1 METPN
6 KRKLKPTDWN
16 RIEYLTYSYDIERS
30 LSNPGADLTQ
40 LQVQKAKFAEWIGT
54 FSLFGN
60 SDSSVHAKPRE
71 ITFESIKCGNGII
84 FRNVCIVHNI
94 SYLISRWDENIG
106 LVFQITSRKM
116 MI

>member
-16 RIEYLTYSYDIERS
+16 RIEYLTYDIERS

-40 LQVQKAKFAEWIGT
+40 LQVQKAKFAEWIAT

-60 SDSSVHAKPRE
+60 SDE
-71 ITFESIKCGNGII
+71 
-84 FRNVCIVHNI
+84 NV
-94 SYLISRWDENIG
+94 E
-106 LVFQITSRKM
+106 M
-116 MI
+116 E